1 MNAPWSAQAPLPVYA
16 AEELAGLD
24 LEGLLDLLIRNEDRV
39 PRALVDECARRG
51 QGMVER
57 IATLVERD
65 EFWKGN
71 AAVGEW
77 WLRLHA
83 AMILGLIPGERA
95 GSLLVAL
102 MRRIEQARDENLQD
116 WLSGY
121 WPALFH
127 NKPDGVEPLL
137 RELAQDRRIDW
148 YMRIQ
153 AIKSL
158 IMLGERRGVEG
169 LDAMLDWAASIAADE
184 SENWDFRAAAANT
197 LLDFPRLRHRVLLE
211 NLAARQSG
219 WGVHFSLE
227 DVRRAFSG
235 KKAAPQW
242 RDGFDDP
249 WNFYE
254 PEAIASRQ
262 ERWADEAAE
271 DFAGEA
277 LKDGPLPHVRAAP
290 KIGRNDLCPCGSG
303 KKYKKCCL
311 VKRNL

>member
-1 MNAPWSAQAPLPVYA
+1 MNAPWNAQAPLPVYA
-16 AEELAGLD
+16 TEELVGLD

-39 PRALVDECARRG
+39 PRALIDECARRG
-51 QGMVER
+51 EAMVER
-57 IATLVERD
+57 LAKFVEPD
-65 EFWKGN
+65 EFWNDDAPDGQ
-71 AAVGEW
+71 W
-77 WLRLHA
+77 WLRLHT
-83 AMILGLIPGERA
+83 AMILGLIPGDRA

-127 NKPDGVEPLL
+127 NKPDGVELLL
-137 RELAQDRRIDW
+137 RELAQDRGMYW

-153 AIKSL
+153 ALESL
-158 IMLGERRGVEG
+158 VTLGERRGVEA
-169 LDAMLDWAASIAADE
+169 LDAALDWAASIAADE
-184 SENWDFRAAAANT
+184 SEDWGLRLSVANT
-197 LLDFPRLRHRVLLE
+197 LLDFPRARHRVLLE

-235 KKAAPQW
+235 GNSTSQW
-242 RDGFDDP
+242 RDRFDDP
-249 WNFYE
+249 WNFYA
-254 PEAIASRQ
+254 PEEIASRQ

-271 DFAGEA
+271 DLAGEA
-277 LKDGPLPHVRAAP
+277 LKDDAPAPHVRAAP
-290 KIGRNDLCPCGSG
+290 KIGRNDPCPCGSG

-311 VKRNL
+311 

>member
-1 MNAPWSAQAPLPVYA
+1 MNGRWSAQAPLPVYA
-16 AEELAGLD
+16 AEDLAGLD

-51 QGMVER
+51 EGMVER
-57 IATLVERD
+57 FATLVERD
-65 EFWKGN
+65 EFWKDN

-102 MRRIEQARDENLQD
+102 MRLIEQARDENLQD

-121 WPALFH
+121 WPALFR

-137 RELAQDRRIDW
+137 RELAQDRGIDW

-153 AIKSL
+153 AIESL
-158 IMLGERRGVEG
+158 IMLGERRGVEA

-184 SENWDFRAAAANT
+184 SENWDLRAAAANT

-219 WGVHFSLE
+219 WGVHFSAE

-235 KKAAPQW
+235 KNGTPQW

-249 WNFYE
+249 WNFYA
-254 PEAIASRQ
+254 PDAIARRQ
-262 ERWADEAAE
+262 ERWANEAAA
-271 DFAGEA
+271 DLAGEA
-277 LKDGPLPHVRAAP
+277 LEDAPAPLSERRPRSAATTPARAAA
-290 KIGRNDLCPCGSG
+290 G
-303 KKYKKCCL
+303 KST
-311 VKRNL
+311 RSAAW

>member
-1 MNAPWSAQAPLPVYA
+1 MNASWSQQAPLPVYA

-24 LEGLLDLLIRNEDRV
+24 HEGLLDLLIRSEDRV

-51 QGMVER
+51 EGIVER
-57 IATLVERD
+57 FATLVEGD
-65 EFWKGN
+65 EFWKGDT
-71 AAVGEW
+71 AIGEW

-83 AMILGLIPGERA
+83 AMILGLIPSERA

-102 MRRIEQARDENLQD
+102 MRRIEQARDESLQH

-127 NKPDGVEPLL
+127 NKPDGVEPPL
-137 RELAQDRRIDW
+137 RELAQDRGIDW

-153 AIKSL
+153 AIESL
-158 IMLGERRGVEG
+158 IMLGERRGAKA
-169 LDAMLDWAASIAADE
+169 LDAMLDWAANIAADE
-184 SENWDFRAAAANT
+184 SENWDLRAAVANT
-197 LLDFPRLRHRVLLE
+197 LLDFPRVRHRVLLE

-235 KKAAPQW
+235 KNATPQW

-254 PEAIASRQ
+254 PKAIASRQ
-262 ERWADEAAE
+262 ERWADEAAA
-271 DFAGEA
+271 DLAGEA
-277 LKDGPLPHVRAAP
+277 LKDAPAPHVRAAP
-290 KIGRNDLCPCGSG
+290 KISRNDPCPCGSG

-311 VKRNL
+311 VKKNL

>member
-1 MNAPWSAQAPLPVYA
+1 MNGQAPLPYA
-16 AEELAGLD
+16 AEELAKLD

-39 PRALVDECARRG
+39 PRALLDECARRG
-51 QGMVER
+51 EAMVER
-57 IATLVERD
+57 FATLVERD

-71 AAVGEW
+71 APIGEW
-77 WLRLHA
+77 WLRLHV
-83 AMILGLIPGERA
+83 AMILGLISSERA

-102 MRRIEQARDENLQD
+102 MRRIEQAQDENLQD

-127 NKPDGVEPLL
+127 NKPDAVEPLL
-137 RELAQDRRIDW
+137 RELAQDRGIYW

-153 AIKSL
+153 ALESL
-158 IMLGERRGVEG
+158 VPLGERRGVEA
-169 LDAMLDWAASIAADE
+169 LDAALNWAASIAADE
-184 SENWDFRAAAANT
+184 SEDWDLRLSVANT
-197 LLDFPRLRHRVLLE
+197 LLDFPRARHRVLLE

-219 WGVHFSLE
+219 WGVHFSEE

-235 KKAAPQW
+235 KNATPQW

-249 WNFYE
+249 WNFYA
-254 PEAIASRQ
+254 PEEIASRQ

-271 DFAGEA
+271 DLAEA
-277 LKDGPLPHVRAAP
+277 LKEAPAPYVRAAP
-290 KIGRNDLCPCGSG
+290 KISRNDPCPCGSG

-311 VKRNL
+311 VKKNS